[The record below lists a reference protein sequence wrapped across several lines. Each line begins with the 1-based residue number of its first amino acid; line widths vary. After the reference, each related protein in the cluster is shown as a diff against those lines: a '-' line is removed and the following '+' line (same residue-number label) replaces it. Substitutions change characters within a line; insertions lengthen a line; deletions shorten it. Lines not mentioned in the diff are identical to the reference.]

1 MKILIIGAS
10 SGIGKALTEYYTPIA
25 DVIVIG
31 GRRLNLLSGI
41 AAASPDKI
49 YPFQM
54 DISDCTATDSL
65 LSDMFVKFETFD
77 LAIICAGVGE
87 LNPNLEFDI
96 ERPTILTNVL
106 GWTCCMDTIWKL
118 FAKQGYG
125 HIAAISSAGG
135 FRGEPIAPAYSA
147 SKAYQMNYLE
157 GIRKKAAKARLPIFV
172 TDIRPGLVD
181 TRMAKG
187 EGLFWVMPLDKVA
200 KQIGDAIKRK
210 CKTKVV
216 TKRWRILSSI
226 IRYLPNRLYDKM

>member
-25 DVIVIG
+25 DTIVIG
-31 GRRLNLLSGI
+31 GRRLNLLTDL
-41 AAASPDKI
+41 AAASPNNI
-49 YPFQM
+49 FPVQI
-54 DISDCTATDSL
+54 DISDCSVTTSALNDIFT
-65 LSDMFVKFETFD
+65 KYGAFD
-77 LAIICAGVGE
+77 LAIICAGIGD

-106 GWTCCMDTIWKL
+106 GWTCCIDTLWKL
-118 FAKQGYG
+118 FVKQGHG

-135 FRGEPIAPAYSA
+135 FRGEPMAPAYSA

-157 GIRKKAAKARLPIFV
+157 GIRKKAAKSELPIFV

-181 TRMAKG
+181 TKMAKG
-187 EGLFWVMPLDKVA
+187 EGLFWVMPTDKVA
-200 KQIGDAIKRK
+200 KQIGNAIKRK

-216 TKRWRILSSI
+216 TKRWKILSSI
-226 IRYLPNRLYDKM
+226 IRYLPNCLYDKM